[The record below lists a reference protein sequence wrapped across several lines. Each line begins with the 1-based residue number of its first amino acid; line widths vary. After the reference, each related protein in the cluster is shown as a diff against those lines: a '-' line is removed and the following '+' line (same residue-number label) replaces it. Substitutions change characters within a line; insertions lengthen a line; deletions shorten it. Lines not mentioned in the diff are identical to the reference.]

1 SDRTSRCFMIAGSD
15 TGKGRASSL
24 TEIVSRSSSWASS
37 ARRVASESAAKVR
50 SSAVSLYLTMW
61 LSLLLLACKCQ
72 PAMALTLLQEQ
83 LEGIV
88 DTGSGAFYG
97 PPGA

>member
-1 SDRTSRCFMIAGSD
+1 MLHDRWQRHR
-15 TGKGRASSL
+15 KRACQL
-24 TEIVSRSSSWASS
+24 AHRDCVAELELREQRAP
-37 ARRVASESAAKVR
+37 RRVGKRGKSPVERGVLKLNHV
-50 SSAVSLYLTMW
+50 VKFT
-61 LSLLLLACKCQ
+61 LLACKCQ

-97 PPGA
+97 PPAPESH